1 MSAQP
6 LWDTND
12 GQKWL
17 AKAIDPAGN
26 NVDIR
31 GLPDQESHNV
41 VVLNYQS
48 QYVVEPPT
56 LYNQESNDGAT
67 YETEMYL
74 FQHPYLFGV
83 SATFPTGTDDILS
96 HTEGAKICFGKSPTA
111 AQGNNPA
118 DPGVSPAI
126 SFSGIKGKLFPRTCK
141 IFKNTQ
147 VAGEG
152 NIKEI
157 YTAFSKMSQQHRII
171 YGAAQLIPTCSAQ
184 DNSGSISVS
193 QQPFIADGGNNSTV
207 RCYNGI
213 TPETPVTINQDG
225 NAAAFSFPNNQQ
237 ALVETFAVNIYRE
250 NDFPKSEDNIR
261 NPASLLTRFYEGAYI
276 PYKLKNPFHE
286 SFVSSYTGV
295 AQISPAWVI
304 GAAYIPYG
312 ETQWSAMTWDVLSS
326 SFVPFYQPGS
336 TTQRVVTRASR
347 MRLTF
352 VTKTGQVMHLVFGNN
367 YETNVLRN
375 INLVW
380 QYEEVLN
387 GITGGGKFVST
398 ANASACFLRQPIGV
412 NDQAIAGEKCFYY
425 RSTESGHPV
434 VPFPNDNIIA
444 IVCKAMNMKG
454 NIQLLIRMGVEMIV
468 TGESTYSPF
477 NHKSPEYDESAIKS
491 YLRVCHRM
499 SDGFYGN
506 AATEALASTYYN
518 WYMQQL
524 YDPPQGVDFANRGS
538 YWRGLVSVK

>member
-1 MSAQP
+1 MAQP
-6 LWDTND
+6 LWDTQD

-96 HTEGAKICFGKSPTA
+96 HTTGAKICFGQTPA
-111 AQGNNPA
+111 AAHDQ
-118 DPGVSPAI
+118 VPAI
-126 SFSGIKGKLFPRTCK
+126 VGTSPSISFTGITGKLFPRTCK

-152 NIKEI
+152 SIKEI
-157 YTAFSKMSQQHRII
+157 YEAFSKMSQQHRII

-193 QQPFIADGGNNSTV
+193 QQPFVADGGNNSTV
-207 RCYNGI
+207 RCFNGV
-213 TPETPVTINQDG
+213 TPDTPVTVG
-225 NAAAFSFPNNQQ
+225 EGGATAFTFGEGGGL
-237 ALVETFAVNIYRE
+237 AETFAVNIYRE

-286 SFVSSYTGV
+286 SFISSYTGV

-304 GAAYIPYG
+304 GAAYIPVG
-312 ETQWSAMTWDVLSS
+312 QTQWSAMTWDVLSS

-336 TTQRVVTRASR
+336 TTERVVTRAKR
-347 MRLTF
+347 IRITF
-352 VTKTGQVMHLVFGNN
+352 VTKTGQVMHIIFGNDTN
-367 YETNVLRN
+367 TNVIRN
-375 INLVW
+375 LNLTW
-380 QYEEVLN
+380 AQEEVLN
-387 GITGGGKFVST
+387 GITGGGKFIST
-398 ANASACFLRQPIGV
+398 SGPSACFSKTPTGADDQPIN
-412 NDQAIAGEKCFYY
+412 NDWVYYY

-444 IVCKAMNMKG
+444 VVCKAMNMKG